1 MPIHD
6 QSYRRYTGD
15 RAPQG
20 RAWAVIAISG
30 IKQMLAKKKFLA
42 LLVLSWLPFVVRAVQ
57 MYVSANFAQTADF
70 LAPSPSTFR
79 SFLDFQEVFV
89 FFITI
94 FTGAGLIAN
103 DMRANALQIY
113 LAKPMSRFE
122 YIAGKFAVLAFFLL
136 LVTWLPATM
145 LLVTQIVFAGNLTF
159 LAANLYLIPAILVAT
174 LIEAI
179 VLSMVML
186 ALSSLSKSARFVG
199 IMYAGAL
206 FFTQGLYGV
215 VFVVTRSSGFT
226 WISPAATLQNLH
238 DVTLDPGSLAIYL
251 HRCASLNSEPSYLG
265 LDNQGR
271 YGYLLTFA
279 CHVRAVTVN
288 RS

>member
-6 QSYRRYTGD
+6 QSYRRYKGE

-20 RAWAVIAISG
+20 RAWTVIATSG

-42 LLVLSWLPFVVRAVQ
+42 LLVLAWLPFVVRSVQ
-57 MYVSANFAQTADF
+57 MYLAANFTQ
-70 LAPSPSTFR
+70 LSVIAPSAATFR
-79 SFLDFQEVFV
+79 QFLDFQEAFV

-145 LLVTQIVFAGNLTF
+145 LLIIQIVFAGNLQF
-159 LAANLYLIPAILVAT
+159 ISANLYLIPAILVAT
-174 LIEAI
+174 GIETV

-215 VFVVTRSSGFT
+215 VFVVTRSTRFT
-226 WISPAATLQNLH
+226 WISPAATLQH
-238 DVTLDPGSLAIYL
+238 VADVIFRVPPRYDTPAIVSVIALAVVV
-251 HRCASLNSEPSYLG
+251 G
-265 LDNQGR
+265 LAAFVLER
-271 YGYLLTFA
+271 R
-279 CHVRAVTVN
+279 VRGVEVVT
-288 RS
+288 